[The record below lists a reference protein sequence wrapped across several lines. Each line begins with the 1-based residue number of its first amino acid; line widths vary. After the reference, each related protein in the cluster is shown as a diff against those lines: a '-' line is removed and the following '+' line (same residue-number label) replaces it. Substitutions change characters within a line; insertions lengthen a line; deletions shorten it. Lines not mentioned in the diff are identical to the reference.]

1 MFEYM
6 SKKEN
11 MIREYETI
19 REEILQKVELHNS
32 LITFMVTTVVA
43 LLTFALTQ
51 EEPFLYLL
59 SFCIIIPISM
69 RVTYYRTMMIKLSA
83 YVVVYFEKDIE
94 GLKWETRNTQFVNA
108 ENERL
113 YNKLTI
119 SHYYE
124 GFLLGIVSY
133 GLFVYNFIQNKNLES
148 GELIL
153 VHLPII
159 LLIWEWMI
167 TKRIS
172 QFDKERNKWISEW
185 EKLRNNEMGK

>member
-1 MFEYM
+1 M
-6 SKKEN
+6 SKEEN

-19 REEILQKVELHNS
+19 REEILQKVNLHNS
-32 LITFMVTTVVA
+32 LITFMITTVVA
-43 LLTFALTQ
+43 LLTFALTNNK
-51 EEPFLYLL
+51 PFLYLL

-69 RVTYYRTMMIKLSA
+69 RITYYRTMMIKLSA
-83 YVVVYFEKDIE
+83 YIIVYFEKDIK
-94 GLKWETRNTQFVNA
+94 GLKWETRNSQFVNA
-108 ENERL
+108 GNDRL

-124 GFLLGIVSY
+124 GLLLGIVSY
-133 GLFVYNFIQNKNLES
+133 GLFVYNFIQNKNLDS
-148 GELIL
+148 VELIL

-159 LLIWEWMI
+159 LLIWEGII

-185 EKLRNNEMGK
+185 EKLRNSEKKL